1 MSLLEVAGVSSGYG
15 RLTVVH
21 EVSLSIA
28 PGEIVVLLGPN
39 GAGKTTLLR
48 TIAGNLTVSTGTI
61 TFDGEDVTPLDA
73 YRRSRVGV
81 GYVPQDSNVFRP
93 LTVRENLAAATLF
106 NPERSGIAEDVMQ
119 RFPRL
124 RERTNQLASTLSGG
138 ERQML
143 AVGSAMVGDPRL
155 ILLDEPTAGL
165 APRFVREIVEWM
177 REFAAGGRGVLWV
190 VEQNPDAVLGA
201 ASRAYFMS
209 AGEIRGEQEAQALA
223 SDPDLLRRV
232 LFDG

>member
-21 EVSLSIA
+21 EVSLSIT
-28 PGEIVVLLGPN
+28 PGEIVVLLGLN

-48 TIAGNLTVSTGTI
+48 TIAGNLASSTGTI
-61 TFDGEDVTPLDA
+61 TFDGEDVTLLDA

-106 NPERSGIAEDVMQ
+106 NPERSGIAEEVMQ

-124 RERTNQLASTLSGG
+124 RERTNQLASTL
-138 ERQML
+138 
-143 AVGSAMVGDPRL
+143 
-155 ILLDEPTAGL
+155 
-165 APRFVREIVEWM
+165 
-177 REFAAGGRGVLWV
+177 
-190 VEQNPDAVLGA
+190 
-201 ASRAYFMS
+201 
-209 AGEIRGEQEAQALA
+209 
-223 SDPDLLRRV
+223 
-232 LFDG
+232 